1 MCDQEVRRSPRL
13 KRHFSLAVDASSA
26 SEDDLDSE
34 DSEQEIKSCSHCGTR
49 SKFFHFIE
57 ESLSN
62 LLTLVP
68 KVIVLLTDSKDWH
81 QGGRDNPLLCTT
93 CRTYE
98 NKHGCLP
105 PAPKSGGSPFMFK
118 PVKAEEEVNN
128 KHGMRT
134 RQSKAPVS
142 PRLHVGYQHFFI
154 SNSQKC
160 AKFIIKSISYRRNNL
175 FNM

>member
-1 MCDQEVRRSPRL
+1 MCGQEVRRSPRL
-13 KRHFSLAVDASSA
+13 KLKIYLAVDASSA

-49 SKFFHFIE
+49 SWLFHYIE
-57 ESLSN
+57 ESLSS
-62 LLTLVP
+62 LLTLVL
-68 KVIVLLTDSKDWH
+68 KVLFLLTDSKDWH

-93 CRTYE
+93 CRTFE

-105 PAPKSGGSPFMFK
+105 PASKSGGSSFMFK
-118 PVKAEEEVNN
+118 PVKAEDEVNN

-142 PRLHVGYQHFFI
+142 QRLHVSYKRFI
-154 SNSQKC
+154 NNSQ
-160 AKFIIKSISYRRNNL
+160 IVPIL
-175 FNM
+175 